1 MGKLCFGVDS
11 EGVFDFPIFAKN
23 LILFFEIIMT
33 LASTCSSLDA
43 CLKVT
48 ELLWHD
54 SNLNTLC
61 LDISWFAVNK
71 NKDWIWLFL
80 SVLFLYFLYFQVDT
94 KNYKKVILFLF
105 EITEQSN
112 MYFVR
117 NFKTWQN
124 VLFLLTCKF
133 LSKLNTRAFRFQTEK
148 KNMLKS
154 CCYVTSQPY

>member
-1 MGKLCFGVDS
+1 MISFTNLHLTLTKFNWSSDPSTVWRIKLGRGVGKLCFGVDS

-94 KNYKKVILFLF
+94 KNYKKVILFFVWDYRTKLF
-105 EITEQSN
+105 V
-112 MYFVR
+112 F
-117 NFKTWQN
+117 
-124 VLFLLTCKF
+124 
-133 LSKLNTRAFRFQTEK
+133 
-148 KNMLKS
+148 
-154 CCYVTSQPY
+154 